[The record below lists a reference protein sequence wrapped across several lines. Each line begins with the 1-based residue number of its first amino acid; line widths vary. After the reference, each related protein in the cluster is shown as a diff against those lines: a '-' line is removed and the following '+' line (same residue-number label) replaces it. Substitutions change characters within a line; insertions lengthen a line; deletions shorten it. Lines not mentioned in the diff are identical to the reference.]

1 MKMTDAMAGLAFAGI
16 LTFSLSLVGCGSQPA
31 PAPQTTAAPA
41 QEQPA
46 QTQTQEQAAPAQ
58 TQTQEQAAPAQT
70 APQQTN
76 NNLQAQIDEAQAKQV
91 AFGAAGVA
99 EQDATLT
106 KCNLDYDDGVLKYEI
121 EFRVGMT
128 EYDYDVDANTG
139 AILSYSVEVD
149 D

>member
-58 TQTQEQAAPAQT
+58 TQTQQQAAPAQT
-70 APQQTN
+70 TPQPTN
-76 NNLQAQIDEAQAKQV
+76 NNLTAQIDEAQAKQI
-91 AFGAAGVA
+91 AFGAAGIA
-99 EQDATLT
+99 EQDAMLT

-139 AILSYSVEVD
+139 AIIGYSIEVD

>member
-31 PAPQTTAAPA
+31 PAPQATAAPA

-46 QTQTQEQAAPAQ
+46 QTQEQAAPAQ

-70 APQQTN
+70 TPQQQTN
-76 NNLQAQIDEAQAKQV
+76 TNLQAQIDEAQAKQA
-91 AFGAAGVA
+91 AFSAAGVA

-106 KCNLDYDDGVLKYEI
+106 KCHLDYDDGVLKYEI

>member
-16 LTFSLSLVGCGSQPA
+16 LTFSLSLVGCESQPA

-58 TQTQEQAAPAQT
+58 T

-76 NNLQAQIDEAQAKQV
+76 NNLTAQIDEAQAKQA

-99 EQDATLT
+99 EQDAMLT
-106 KCNLDYDDGVLKYEI
+106 KCNLDYDDGVIKYEI
-121 EFRVGMT
+121 EFRVGTT
-128 EYDYDVDANTG
+128 EYDCDVDANMG
-139 AILSYSVEVD
+139 AILGYSIEVD

>member
-58 TQTQEQAAPAQT
+58 T

-76 NNLQAQIDEAQAKQV
+76 NNLTAQIDEAQAKQA

-99 EQDATLT
+99 EQDAMLT

-121 EFRVGMT
+121 EFRVGTT

-139 AILSYSVEVD
+139 AILGYSIEVD